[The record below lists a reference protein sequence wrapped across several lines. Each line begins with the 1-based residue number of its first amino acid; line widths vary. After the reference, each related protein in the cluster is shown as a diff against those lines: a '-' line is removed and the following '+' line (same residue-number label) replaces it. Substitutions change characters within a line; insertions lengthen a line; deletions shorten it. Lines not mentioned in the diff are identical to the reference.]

1 MNPTIKAIF
10 NTVFPVICWLFCAI
24 NSSKLAYKRK
34 RDTQLWFILGLLFGI
49 VALAIIYFLK
59 PLKSFKKNTQRISK
73 RISTKPLINHFAVL
87 KTDNNYWY
95 YLDNTKKQIGP
106 MSLEKLY
113 DFYLKQKISNYT
125 YVWNDTMDNWKKLKE
140 ISSLSKILKKTT
152 S

>member
-1 MNPTIKAIF
+1 MNPTIQVII
-10 NTVFPVICWLFCAI
+10 NTVLPVICWLFCAI
-24 NSSKLAYKRK
+24 NSSKLAYKKK
-34 RDTQLWFILGLLFGI
+34 RDAQLWFMLGLFFGI
-49 VALAIIYFLK
+49 VALVIIYFLK
-59 PLKSFKKNTQRISK
+59 PLKSFKKNTQRIS
-73 RISTKPLINHFAVL
+73 TKHLTNHFAVL

-125 YVWNDTMDNWKKLKE
+125 YVWNDTMDNWKRLKE

>member
-1 MNPTIKAIF
+1 MNPTIQVII
-10 NTVFPVICWLFCAI
+10 NTVLPVICWLFCAI
-24 NSSKLAYKRK
+24 SSSKLAYKK
-34 RDTQLWFILGLLFGI
+34 NRDAQLWFMLGLFFGI

-59 PLKSFKKNTQRISK
+59 PSKSLKKNTQRISA
-73 RISTKPLINHFAVL
+73 KPLINHFAVL

-95 YLDNTKKQIGP
+95 YLDITQKQVGP

-140 ISSLSKILKKTT
+140 ISSLSKILKKATN
-152 S
+152 